1 MEALQRILLDRD
13 ESAPLDVAALELA
26 RVEYPGME
34 LEPFLDLLSSH
45 ARELDDR
52 VSAGASGVEFV
63 KVACEYLFD
72 ELGFRGNTERYYSV
86 ENSCLSQV
94 LLNRTG
100 IPITLAVVMIE
111 IARRIDRPI
120 FGVSLP
126 GHFIARYG
134 AEGDG
139 LFIDC
144 FHGGRLMDADQCRE
158 LALEVSGVD
167 IASNPALLE
176 PATKRSILVRMLN
189 NLRNAYLR
197 EENFSSQIAVLDL
210 LLLAMPQSADEYKQ
224 RGVCHMATKQYG
236 SALADFQRY
245 LELCPQAADR
255 VLVEEQAE
263 RLRRFLETSQ

>member
-26 RVEYPGME
+26 RVEYPRME
-34 LEPFLDLLSSH
+34 IEPFLDLLDSH
-45 ARELDDR
+45 ARELEER
-52 VSAGASGVEFV
+52 VPEGASGVEYV
-63 KVACEYLFD
+63 KTACEYLFD
-72 ELGFRGNTERYYSV
+72 ELGFRGNTERYYSA

-100 IPITLAVVMIE
+100 IPITLAVVLIE
-111 IARRIDRPI
+111 VSRRLDRPV

-126 GHFIARYG
+126 GHFVARYG
-134 AEGDG
+134 EDGEG

-144 FHGGRLMDADQCRE
+144 FHGGRLMDAGQCRE

-176 PATKRSILVRMLN
+176 AATKRSILVRMLN

-197 EENFSSQIAVLDL
+197 EENFASQIAVLDL

-236 SALADFQRY
+236 SALADFERY
-245 LELCPQAADR
+245 LELSPQAADR
-255 VLVEEQAE
+255 ALVEEQAE
-263 RLRRFLETSQ
+263 RLKRFLDASL